1 MWSFI
6 SPVVYTYFVYPLI
19 TIGMAKRKEVQKKE
33 KEPIIPKLSILIAAH
48 NEELVIE
55 SKIKSILSSKYPID
69 EIEIIIGTDNCT
81 DNTDKIIQGY
91 ANQHKVIKHVKF
103 EKRSG
108 KIKII
113 NALFDKALGEI
124 LVLTDANVLF
134 TEHTLSTLIQHF
146 SDSKIGLL
154 DSNMQNYGLK
164 TTGISIPEKTYISI
178 EGKLKH
184 AEGRLWGKMMGP
196 FGGCFAMRKKLFL
209 KVPENFLVDDFFL
222 NMSVLENGYSC
233 VNEPEA
239 IVYEDVSNNLHAE
252 FVRKSRI
259 SAGNFQNLFYFF
271 HVLFKFNRLSFVF
284 LSHKVFRWISP
295 FFIIAVGIILGF
307 IYADSLL
314 NTILLFSYVSS
325 LMIIAFDLI
334 FIKLG
339 IHIKP
344 LRYITHFAAMNT
356 ALFVGFFKFLGGSK
370 SSVWKRTDR
379 LQS

>member
-19 TIGMAKRKEVQKKE
+19 TIGMAKRKEVKKKE

-91 ANQHKVIKHVKF
+91 ANHHKVIKHVKF

-134 TEHTLSTLIQHF
+134 TEHTLSALIQHF
-146 SDSKIGLL
+146 SDSKIGLV

-164 TTGISIPEKTYISI
+164 TTGISIPEKTYMILI
-178 EGKLKH
+178 
-184 AEGRLWGKMMGP
+184 
-196 FGGCFAMRKKLFL
+196 
-209 KVPENFLVDDFFL
+209 
-222 NMSVLENGYSC
+222 
-233 VNEPEA
+233 
-239 IVYEDVSNNLHAE
+239 
-252 FVRKSRI
+252 RI
-259 SAGNFQNLFYFF
+259 
-271 HVLFKFNRLSFVF
+271 
-284 LSHKVFRWISP
+284 
-295 FFIIAVGIILGF
+295 
-307 IYADSLL
+307 
-314 NTILLFSYVSS
+314 
-325 LMIIAFDLI
+325 
-334 FIKLG
+334 
-339 IHIKP
+339 
-344 LRYITHFAAMNT
+344 
-356 ALFVGFFKFLGGSK
+356 
-370 SSVWKRTDR
+370 
-379 LQS
+379 

>member
-6 SPVVYTYFVYPLI
+6 TPVIYTYFVYPLI
-19 TIGMAKRKEVQKKE
+19 TIGMAKRKQTQKKE
-33 KEPIIPKLSILIAAH
+33 KEPIIPKISILIAAH

-55 SKIKSILSSKYPID
+55 SKIKSILSSKYPIN

-81 DNTDKIIQGY
+81 DNTDNIIQEY
-91 ANQHKVIKHVKF
+91 ANQHEIIKHVKF

-113 NALFDKALGEI
+113 NTLFDKALGEI

-134 TEHTLSTLIQHF
+134 TEHTLSALIQHF
-146 SDSKIGLL
+146 SDSKIGLV

-178 EGKLKH
+178 EGKLKN

-196 FGGCFAMRKKLFL
+196 FGGCFAIRKKLFS

-222 NMSVLENGYSC
+222 NMIILENGYSC

-259 SAGNFQNLFYFF
+259 SAGNFQNLSHFF

-295 FFIIAVGIILGF
+295 FFIIAVGILLCF
-307 IYADSLL
+307 IYGESIL
-314 NTILLFSYVSS
+314 NTILLYSYVSS
-325 LMIIAFDLI
+325 LIIIAFDLI

-344 LRYITHFAAMNT
+344 FRYITHFAAMNT
-356 ALFVGFFKFLGGSK
+356 ALFVGFLKFLGGSK
-370 SSVWKRTDR
+370 SSVWKRTER

>member
-1 MWSFI
+1 
-6 SPVVYTYFVYPLI
+6 
-19 TIGMAKRKEVQKKE
+19 
-33 KEPIIPKLSILIAAH
+33 
-48 NEELVIE
+48 
-55 SKIKSILSSKYPID
+55 
-69 EIEIIIGTDNCT
+69 
-81 DNTDKIIQGY
+81 
-91 ANQHKVIKHVKF
+91 
-103 EKRSG
+103 
-108 KIKII
+108 
-113 NALFDKALGEI
+113 
-124 LVLTDANVLF
+124 
-134 TEHTLSTLIQHF
+134 
-146 SDSKIGLL
+146 
-154 DSNMQNYGLK
+154 
-164 TTGISIPEKTYISI
+164 
-178 EGKLKH
+178 
-184 AEGRLWGKMMGP
+184 MMGP
-196 FGGCFAMRKKLFL
+196 FGGCFAMRKKLFS

-222 NMSVLENGYSC
+222 NMCVLENNYSC

-259 SAGNFQNLFYFF
+259 SAGNFQNLSHFF

-295 FFIIAVGIILGF
+295 FFIIAVGIILCF

-314 NTILLFSYVSS
+314 NTILLYSYVSS

-339 IHIKP
+339 IHVKP
-344 LRYITHFAAMNT
+344 FRYITHFAAMNT